1 MAGAGFI
8 DTVQVHD
15 TWGSLSDG
23 NLSEVSNQYAAM
35 PSMHIGWSLWCGI
48 TVVTLAK
55 PLWVRILG
63 ALYPVL
69 TLVVIIATGNHF
81 WMDAVG
87 GAVCLSIGY
96 SVVYLVYGRW
106 VYRFPRVPE
115 SLTT

>member
-1 MAGAGFI
+1 HG
-8 DTVQVHD
+8 
-15 TWGSLSDG
+15 TWGSLSQG
-23 NLSEVSNQYAAM
+23 SLSDVSNQYAAM

-48 TVVTLAK
+48 TIVTLAK

-69 TLVVIIATGNHF
+69 TLTVIIATGNHF

-115 SLTT
+115 PVTA